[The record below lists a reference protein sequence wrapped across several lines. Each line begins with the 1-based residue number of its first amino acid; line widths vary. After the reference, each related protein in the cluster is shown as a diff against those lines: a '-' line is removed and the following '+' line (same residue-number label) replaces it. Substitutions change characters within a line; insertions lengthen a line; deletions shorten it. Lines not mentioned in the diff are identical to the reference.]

1 MENISKILVELTNK
15 LKPEILDYY
24 NKCYSYI
31 EDLFSYKKLDVSKKL
46 SDLPDNLVE
55 QSIYALISATNSAL
69 NTIGIPFK
77 ELNTEAEIFNGV
89 FKIQREIYSDYNSF
103 FELSLKPYINQYV
116 FKSILEYLVELD
128 DKKIKNLD
136 LFDLLPKNFLKKVNK
151 IKKQNK
157 NYLEDKE
164 YLKKIIEKL
173 NKFYDATNFSINQEN
188 LEDLNR
194 KLQGDSSDDILKQL
208 EEAKKENIEV
218 LGKSHLS
225 DMITNNHVQINN
237 INEVI
242 QFYTSFLDYFG
253 NFPQLDQEL
262 IAKLNINIKDLIN
275 SAENIYSFLD
285 LENLFYFLNIL
296 RILGKQIPFS
306 QEEILK
312 VLNDFGSG
320 KVFSTGKY
328 HKPNPISNFFG
339 LSILSELGLINQ
351 TEVIDPLDIEMFLEN
366 ELKDFLPEKISLNF
380 FTLLSLKILE
390 RNGGIIIDKN
400 NLIKQLIE
408 LDLINLE
415 GKNFP
420 VDMLYHIGLLKM
432 IDKDINLNIF
442 KNPYN
447 TEIKKLISPIGLIN
461 NNLTDTARAL
471 LIYDLLELRTDEFA
485 TINTL
490 LNNIISY
497 SHFFEETDF
506 KEDFNWMNNKLAFK
520 VELRMLFW
528 TLLTFLQFSDYL
540 VG

>member
-1 MENISKILVELTNK
+1 MKNISKILTELTNQ
-15 LKPEILDYY
+15 LKPEILDCY
-24 NKCYSYI
+24 NKCHTYIKDLYSYKNI
-31 EDLFSYKKLDVSKKL
+31 DVSKKL
-46 SDLPDNLVE
+46 SDLPNNLVE
-55 QSIYALISATNSAL
+55 QSIYAIISATNSAL
-69 NTIGIPFK
+69 NTIGIPFQ
-77 ELNTEAEIFNGV
+77 ELITEAEIFNGV
-89 FKIQREIYSDYNSF
+89 FKIQRERYSDYNSF
-103 FELSLKPYINQYV
+103 FELSLKPYINQYI
-116 FKSILEYLVELD
+116 FKSVLEYLVGFD

-151 IKKQNK
+151 IKRQSE

-188 LEDLNR
+188 LEELSR
-194 KLQGDSSDDILKQL
+194 KMQEDSSDDILKQL
-208 EEAKKENIEV
+208 EEAKKENIEF
-218 LGKSHLS
+218 LSKSPLS
-225 DMITNNHVQINN
+225 DMITNNQVQIDNT
-237 INEVI
+237 NEVI
-242 QFYTSFLDYFG
+242 QSITSFLDYFG
-253 NFPQLDQEL
+253 NFPQLNQDL
-262 IAKLNINIKDLIN
+262 IGNLNINVKDLIN
-275 SAENIYSFLD
+275 SADNLFSFLD
-285 LENLFYFLNIL
+285 LENLFYFLSIL
-296 RILGKQIPFS
+296 RILGKQLPFT

-312 VLNDFGSG
+312 ALNNFGSG

-366 ELKDFLPEKISLNF
+366 ELNNFLPEKTSLNF
-380 FTLLSLKILE
+380 FTVLSLKILE
-390 RNGGIIIDKN
+390 RNGGIIIDKY
-400 NLIKQLIE
+400 NLIKPLIE

-415 GKNFP
+415 DKNFP

-447 TEIKKLISPIGLIN
+447 TEIKKLISPAGLIN
-461 NNLTDTARAL
+461 NNLTDTVRAL
-471 LIYDLLELRTDEFA
+471 LIYDLLELRIDEFA

-497 SHFFEETDF
+497 SNFFEEVDF
-506 KEDFNWMNNKLAFK
+506 KDFNWMKNKLAFK

-528 TLLTFLQFSDYL
+528 TLLAFLQFSDYL

>member
-1 MENISKILVELTNK
+1 MENISKILIELTSK

-31 EDLFSYKKLDVSKKL
+31 KDLYSYKNIDVSKKL
-46 SDLPDNLVE
+46 ADLPDNLVE

-69 NTIGIPFK
+69 NTIGIPFQ
-77 ELNTEAEIFNGV
+77 ELNTDAEIFNGV
-89 FKIQREIYSDYNSF
+89 FKVQREIYSDYNSF
-103 FELSLKPYINQYV
+103 FELSLKLYINQYI
-116 FKSILEYLVELD
+116 FKSLLEYLVGLD

-151 IKKQNK
+151 IKRQNE

-164 YLKKIIEKL
+164 YLKKILENL

-188 LEDLNR
+188 LEELSR
-194 KLQGDSSDDILKQL
+194 KLQKNSSNDILKQL

-218 LGKSHLS
+218 LSKSPLS
-225 DMITNNHVQINN
+225 DMIPNNHVQIDNK
-237 INEVI
+237 NEVI
-242 QFYTSFLDYFG
+242 QLYTSFLDYFG
-253 NFPQLDQEL
+253 KFPQLDQEL
-262 IAKLNINIKDLIN
+262 IANLNINVKDLIN
-275 SAENIYSFLD
+275 SADKLFSFLD
-285 LENLFYFLNIL
+285 LENLFYFLSIL
-296 RILGKQIPFS
+296 RILGKQIPFT

-312 VLNDFGSG
+312 ALNNFGSG

-339 LSILSELGLINQ
+339 LSILAELGLINQ
-351 TEVIDPLDIEMFLEN
+351 TEVIDPLDIEMFLET
-366 ELKDFLPEKISLNF
+366 ELKNFLPEKISLNF

-400 NLIKQLIE
+400 NLIKPLIE

-415 GKNFP
+415 DKNFP

-432 IDKDINLNIF
+432 IDKNINLNIF

-447 TEIKKLISPIGLIN
+447 TEIKKLISPTGLIN
-461 NNLTDTARAL
+461 NNLTDTAKAL
-471 LIYDLLELRTDEFA
+471 LIYDLLELRIDEFA
-485 TINTL
+485 TIDTL
-490 LNNIISY
+490 LNNIIRY
-497 SHFFEETDF
+497 SNFFEEVDF
-506 KEDFNWMNNKLAFK
+506 KDFNWMKNKLALK

-528 TLLTFLQFSDYL
+528 TLLAFLQFSDYL

>member
-24 NKCYSYI
+24 NKCYTYI
-31 EDLFSYKKLDVSKKL
+31 KDLYSYKNIDVSKKL

-69 NTIGIPFK
+69 NTIGIPFQ

-89 FKIQREIYSDYNSF
+89 FKVQREIYSDYNSF
-103 FELSLKPYINQYV
+103 FELSLKLYINQYI
-116 FKSILEYLVELD
+116 FRSILEYLVGLD

-151 IKKQNK
+151 IKRQNE
-157 NYLEDKE
+157 NYLEEKE
-164 YLKKIIEKL
+164 YLKKIIENL

-188 LEDLNR
+188 LEELSR
-194 KLQGDSSDDILKQL
+194 KIHKDSSNDILKQL

-218 LGKSHLS
+218 LSKSPLS
-225 DMITNNHVQINN
+225 DVITNNHVQIDNK
-237 INEVI
+237 NEVI
-242 QFYTSFLDYFG
+242 QLYTSFLDYFG

-262 IAKLNINIKDLIN
+262 IANLNINVKDLIN
-275 SAENIYSFLD
+275 SADNLFSFLD
-285 LENLFYFLNIL
+285 LENIFYFLSIL
-296 RILGKQIPFS
+296 RILGKQIPFN

-312 VLNDFGSG
+312 ALNYFGSG

-351 TEVIDPLDIEMFLEN
+351 NEVIDPLDIEMFLEN
-366 ELKDFLPEKISLNF
+366 ELKNFIPEKISLNF

-400 NLIKQLIE
+400 NLIKPLIE
-408 LDLINLE
+408 LDLINLKD
-415 GKNFP
+415 KNFP
-420 VDMLYHIGLLKM
+420 ADMLYHIGLLKM
-432 IDKDINLNIF
+432 IDKNINLNIF

-447 TEIKKLISPIGLIN
+447 TEIKKLISPTGLIN
-461 NNLTDTARAL
+461 NNLTDTTRAL

-497 SHFFEETDF
+497 SHFFEEADF
-506 KEDFNWMNNKLAFK
+506 KEDFNWMKNKLAFK

-528 TLLTFLQFSDYL
+528 TLLAFLQFSDYL
-540 VG
+540 AG

>member
-1 MENISKILVELTNK
+1 MENISKILAALTNQ
-15 LKPEILDYY
+15 LKQEISDYY
-24 NKCYSYI
+24 NKCYTYI
-31 EDLFSYKKLDVSKKL
+31 KDLYSYKKIDVSKKL

-55 QSIYALISATNSAL
+55 QNIYAIISATNSAL
-69 NTIGIPFK
+69 NTIGIPFQ
-77 ELNTEAEIFNGV
+77 ELSTETKIFNEV

-103 FELSLKPYINQYV
+103 FELSLKLYINQYI
-116 FKSILEYLVELD
+116 FKSILEYLVGLD

-136 LFDLLPKNFLKKVNK
+136 LFDLLPKNFLNKVNK
-151 IKKQNK
+151 IKRQNE
-157 NYLEDKE
+157 NYLEEKE
-164 YLKKIIEKL
+164 YLKKIIENL

-188 LEDLNR
+188 LKELSR
-194 KLQGDSSDDILKQL
+194 KIQKDSSNDILKQL

-218 LGKSHLS
+218 LSKSPLS
-225 DMITNNHVQINN
+225 DMITHNKVQIDNK
-237 INEVI
+237 NEVVQI
-242 QFYTSFLDYFG
+242 KTSFLDYFG

-262 IAKLNINIKDLIN
+262 IGNLNINVKNLIN
-275 SAENIYSFLD
+275 SADILFSFLD
-285 LENLFYFLNIL
+285 LENLFYFLSIL
-296 RILGKQIPFS
+296 RILGKQIPFT

-312 VLNDFGSG
+312 ALNNFGSG

-339 LSILSELGLINQ
+339 LSILAELGLINR
-351 TEVIDPLDIEMFLEN
+351 TEVIDSLDIEMFLET
-366 ELKDFLPEKISLNF
+366 ELKNFLPEKTSLNF

-400 NLIKQLIE
+400 NLIKPLIE

-415 GKNFP
+415 DKNFP

-432 IDKDINLNIF
+432 IDKHINLNIF

-447 TEIKKLISPIGLIN
+447 TEIKKLISPTGLIN

-471 LIYDLLELRTDEFA
+471 LIYDLLDLRSDEFA

-490 LNNIISY
+490 LNKIISF
-497 SHFFEETDF
+497 SNFFEEVDF
-506 KEDFNWMNNKLAFK
+506 KNDFNWTDNKLAFK

-528 TLLTFLQFSDYL
+528 TLLAFLQFSDYL
-540 VG
+540 AG

>member
-1 MENISKILVELTNK
+1 MENISKILIELTSK

-31 EDLFSYKKLDVSKKL
+31 KDLYSYKNIDVSKKL
-46 SDLPDNLVE
+46 ADLPDNLVE

-69 NTIGIPFK
+69 NTIGIPFQ
-77 ELNTEAEIFNGV
+77 ELNTDAEIFNGV
-89 FKIQREIYSDYNSF
+89 FKVQREIYSDYNSF
-103 FELSLKPYINQYV
+103 FELSLKLYINQYI
-116 FKSILEYLVELD
+116 FKSILEYLVGLD

-151 IKKQNK
+151 IKRQNE

-164 YLKKIIEKL
+164 YLKKILENL

-188 LEDLNR
+188 LEELSR
-194 KLQGDSSDDILKQL
+194 KLQKNSSNDILKQL

-218 LGKSHLS
+218 LSKSPLS
-225 DMITNNHVQINN
+225 DMIPNNHVQIDNK
-237 INEVI
+237 NEVI
-242 QFYTSFLDYFG
+242 QLYTSFLDYFG
-253 NFPQLDQEL
+253 KFPQLDQEL
-262 IAKLNINIKDLIN
+262 IANLNINVKDLIN
-275 SAENIYSFLD
+275 SADKLFSFLD
-285 LENLFYFLNIL
+285 LENLFYFLSIL
-296 RILGKQIPFS
+296 RILGKQIPFT

-312 VLNDFGSG
+312 ALNNFGSG

-339 LSILSELGLINQ
+339 LSILAELGLINQ
-351 TEVIDPLDIEMFLEN
+351 TEVIDPLDIEMFLET
-366 ELKDFLPEKISLNF
+366 ELKNFLPEKISLNF

-400 NLIKQLIE
+400 NLIKPLIE

-415 GKNFP
+415 DKNFP
-420 VDMLYHIGLLKM
+420 VDILYHIGLLKM
-432 IDKDINLNIF
+432 IDKNINLNIF

-447 TEIKKLISPIGLIN
+447 TEIKKLISPTGLIN
-461 NNLTDTARAL
+461 NNLTDTAKAL
-471 LIYDLLELRTDEFA
+471 LIYDLLELRIDEFA

-490 LNNIISY
+490 LNNIIRY
-497 SHFFEETDF
+497 SNFFEEVDF
-506 KEDFNWMNNKLAFK
+506 KDFNWMKNKLALK

-528 TLLTFLQFSDYL
+528 TLLAFLQFSDYL

>member
-1 MENISKILVELTNK
+1 MKNISKILTELTNQ
-15 LKPEILDYY
+15 LKPEILDCY
-24 NKCYSYI
+24 NKCHTYIKDLYSYKNI
-31 EDLFSYKKLDVSKKL
+31 DVSKKL
-46 SDLPDNLVE
+46 SDLPNNLVE
-55 QSIYALISATNSAL
+55 QSIYAIISATNSAL
-69 NTIGIPFK
+69 NTIGIPFQ
-77 ELNTEAEIFNGV
+77 ELITEAEIFNGV
-89 FKIQREIYSDYNSF
+89 FKIQRERYSDYNSF
-103 FELSLKPYINQYV
+103 FELSLKPYINQYI
-116 FKSILEYLVELD
+116 FKSVLEYLVGFD

-151 IKKQNK
+151 IKRQSE

-188 LEDLNR
+188 LEELSR
-194 KLQGDSSDDILKQL
+194 KMQEDSSDDILKQL
-208 EEAKKENIEV
+208 EEAKKENIEF
-218 LGKSHLS
+218 LSKSPLS
-225 DMITNNHVQINN
+225 DMITNNQVQIDNT
-237 INEVI
+237 NEVI
-242 QFYTSFLDYFG
+242 QSFTSFLDYFG
-253 NFPQLDQEL
+253 NFPQLNQDL
-262 IAKLNINIKDLIN
+262 IGNLNIKVKDLIN
-275 SAENIYSFLD
+275 SADNLFSFLD
-285 LENLFYFLNIL
+285 LENLFYFLSIL
-296 RILGKQIPFS
+296 RILGKQLPFT

-312 VLNDFGSG
+312 ALNNFGSG

-366 ELKDFLPEKISLNF
+366 ELNNFLPEKTSLNF
-380 FTLLSLKILE
+380 FTVLSLKILE
-390 RNGGIIIDKN
+390 RNGGIIIDKY
-400 NLIKQLIE
+400 NLIKPLIE

-415 GKNFP
+415 DKNFP

-447 TEIKKLISPIGLIN
+447 TEIKKLISPAGLIN
-461 NNLTDTARAL
+461 NNLTDTVRAL
-471 LIYDLLELRTDEFA
+471 LIYDLLELRIDEFA

-497 SHFFEETDF
+497 SNFFEEVDF
-506 KEDFNWMNNKLAFK
+506 KDFNWMKNKLAFK

-528 TLLTFLQFSDYL
+528 TLLAFLQFSDYL

>member
-1 MENISKILVELTNK
+1 MENISKILIELTSK

-31 EDLFSYKKLDVSKKL
+31 KDLYSYKNIDISKKL
-46 SDLPDNLVE
+46 ADLPDNLVE

-69 NTIGIPFK
+69 NTIGIPFQ
-77 ELNTEAEIFNGV
+77 ELNTDAEIFNGV
-89 FKIQREIYSDYNSF
+89 FKVQREIYSDYNSF
-103 FELSLKPYINQYV
+103 FELSLKLYINQYI
-116 FKSILEYLVELD
+116 FKSILEYLVGLD

-151 IKKQNK
+151 IKRQNE

-164 YLKKIIEKL
+164 YLKKILENL

-188 LEDLNR
+188 LEELSR
-194 KLQGDSSDDILKQL
+194 KLQKNSSNDILKQL

-218 LGKSHLS
+218 LSKSPLS
-225 DMITNNHVQINN
+225 DMIPNNHVQIDNK
-237 INEVI
+237 NEVI
-242 QFYTSFLDYFG
+242 QLYTSFLDYFG
-253 NFPQLDQEL
+253 KFPQLDQEL
-262 IAKLNINIKDLIN
+262 IANLNINVKDLIN
-275 SAENIYSFLD
+275 SADKLFSFLD
-285 LENLFYFLNIL
+285 LENLFYFLSIL
-296 RILGKQIPFS
+296 RILGKQIPFT

-312 VLNDFGSG
+312 ALNNFGSG

-339 LSILSELGLINQ
+339 LSILAELGLINQ
-351 TEVIDPLDIEMFLEN
+351 TEVIDPLDIEMFLET
-366 ELKDFLPEKISLNF
+366 ELKNFLPEKISLNF

-400 NLIKQLIE
+400 NLIKPLIE

-415 GKNFP
+415 DKNFP
-420 VDMLYHIGLLKM
+420 VDILYHIGLLKM
-432 IDKDINLNIF
+432 IDKNINLNIF

-447 TEIKKLISPIGLIN
+447 TEIKKLISPTGLIN
-461 NNLTDTARAL
+461 NNLTDTAKAL
-471 LIYDLLELRTDEFA
+471 LIYDLLELRIDEFA

-490 LNNIISY
+490 LNNIIRY
-497 SHFFEETDF
+497 SNFFEEVDF
-506 KEDFNWMNNKLAFK
+506 KDFNWMKNKLALK

-528 TLLTFLQFSDYL
+528 TLLAFLQFSDYL